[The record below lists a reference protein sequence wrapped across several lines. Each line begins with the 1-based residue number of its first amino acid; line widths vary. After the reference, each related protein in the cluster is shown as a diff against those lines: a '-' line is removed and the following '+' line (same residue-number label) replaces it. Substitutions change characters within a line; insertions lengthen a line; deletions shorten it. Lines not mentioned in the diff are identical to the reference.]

1 MRSPRN
7 PALGLLLL
15 RLALASVM
23 IVHGAQKL
31 FGAFG
36 GSGLTGTARYFG
48 SLGIPAPEGVV
59 WAVSIAEFG
68 GGILLL
74 IGLFTSVAAAAI
86 AVVMAGAIAIAHW
99 PNGFTGEG
107 GYEFPMMNL
116 AVAVALVLT
125 GPGRYSLD
133 ERPGMSD
140 AEALARRKRAG

>member
-36 GSGLTGTARYFG
+36 GVGLTGTATYFG

-59 WAVSIAEFG
+59 WAVAIAEFA

-74 IGLFTSVAAAAI
+74 VGLFTSLAAAVI
-86 AVVMAGAIAIAHW
+86 AVVMAGAIAIVHW
-99 PNGFTGEG
+99 RNGFTGPG
-107 GYEFPMMNL
+107 GYEFPLVN
-116 AVAVALVLT
+116 VAAAIALMLT

-133 ERPGMSD
+133 ERPGMSE
-140 AEALARRKRAG
+140 AEALARRKRGG